1 MGDTFTR
8 NAANGPDV
16 LAQDSTSSSQV
27 SVLAQAS
34 CTDSSGQPAKCAP
47 IAQTTGT
54 SFPWAI
60 RSANLTYVGEVPFS
74 YMSESDRYVAFSD
87 LLFPALAPSATPSH
101 LGLVRLEDV
110 NPTTDPAI
118 LMQIADYLSSQNVPF
133 SVNVIPQYTDPNG
146 FYTRGMPR
154 TCTPTQPPSLA

>member
-60 RSANLTYVGEVPFS
+60 RSSNLTYVGEIPFS
-74 YMSESDRYVAFSD
+74 YLSQTDRYVAFSD
-87 LLFPALAPSATPSH
+87 LLFPPLAPPLTPPP
-101 LGLVRLEDV
+101 VRLSRLRASTR
-110 NPTTDPAI
+110 PPAPPRTIPSTTS
-118 LMQIADYLSSQNVPF
+118 LSSQAVPF
-133 SVNVIPQYTDPNG
+133 
-146 FYTRGMPR
+146 
-154 TCTPTQPPSLA
+154 